1 MKAIMAV
8 AEKELKDGL
17 RNRWLV
23 AITLIFAAIASGLS
37 WFGSASVGSI
47 GFSSIANT
55 IVSLSSLNVFLLP
68 LIALLLSYGAIV
80 GEDEDG
86 TLLLLL
92 TYPLTKGELLLGK
105 LLGHSSILA
114 IATIVGFGSASL
126 SIAIFAD
133 SVDLSEL
140 VSAFSLFIL
149 SAILLGMIFIGV
161 SYVVSSWVSEKSKA
175 AGLALII
182 WFFFVLIYDMGL
194 LGILVA
200 TEGKIHADVFP
211 YLLLLNPTDIFRL
224 VNLVSFETNGTGL
237 LSIAAEASFSLGGLL
252 ISMLLW
258 IIIPVSLAY
267 YRLQKRTI

>member
-1 MKAIMAV
+1 MRATLAV

-17 RNRWLV
+17 RNRWLL
-23 AITLIFAAIASGLS
+23 AITLVFSVMASGLS
-37 WFGSASVGSI
+37 WFGSASVGTI

-68 LIALLLSYGAIV
+68 LIALLLSYNAIV

-92 TYPLTKGELLLGK
+92 SYPLTKGELLLGK
-105 LLGHSSILA
+105 LLGHTSILA
-114 IATIVGFGSASL
+114 IATIIGFGSASIT
-126 SIAIFAD
+126 IAIFAD
-133 SVDLSEL
+133 NVDLTAL
-140 VSAFSLFIL
+140 LSAFSLFIL
-149 SAILLGMIFIGV
+149 SAILLGMVFICL

-175 AGLALII
+175 AGLALVI

-200 TEGKIHADVFP
+200 TEGQVQADIFP

-224 VNLVSFETNGTGL
+224 INLVSFETNGTGL
-237 LSIAAEASFSLGGLL
+237 LSIAAEQSFSLSGLL
-252 ISMLLW
+252 LSMALW
-258 IIIPVSLAY
+258 VILPFSLAY
-267 YRLQKRTI
+267 TLLQKRPV

>member
-1 MKAIMAV
+1 MRATLAI

-17 RNRWLV
+17 RNRWLI
-23 AITLIFAAIASGLS
+23 AITLIFSVMASGLS

-47 GFSSIANT
+47 GFSSVANT
-55 IVSLSSLNVFLLP
+55 IISLSSLNVFLLP
-68 LIALLLSYGAIV
+68 LIALLLSYNAIV

-105 LLGHSSILA
+105 LLGHTSILA

-126 SIAIFAD
+126 IIAIFAEG
-133 SVDLSEL
+133 VDLTAL
-140 VSAFSLFIL
+140 LSAFGLFIL
-149 SAILLGMIFIGV
+149 SAILLGMVFICL
-161 SYVVSSWVSEKSKA
+161 SYVISSWVSEKSKA

-200 TEGKIHADVFP
+200 TEGQIQADLFP

-224 VNLVSFETNGTGL
+224 VNLVTFDTNGTGL
-237 LSIAAEASFSLGGLL
+237 LSIASEQSFSLSGLIFSL
-252 ISMLLW
+252 TIW
-258 IIIPVSLAY
+258 IIVPFSLAY
-267 YRLQKRTI
+267 YRLVKRPI

>member
-1 MKAIMAV
+1 MKSVIAI

-17 RNRWLV
+17 RNRWLI
-23 AITLIFAAIASGLS
+23 AITLIFAVMASGLS

-55 IVSLSSLNVFLLP
+55 ITSLSSLNVFLLP
-68 LIALLLSYGAIV
+68 LIALLLAYPAIV

-105 LLGHSSILA
+105 LIGQTSILS
-114 IATIVGFGSASL
+114 IATVIGFGSACL
-126 SIAIFAD
+126 SILFFAD
-133 SVDLSEL
+133 YVETSEL
-140 VSAFSLFIL
+140 FSAFGLFIV
-149 SAILLGMIFIGV
+149 SAILLGMVFICL
-161 SYVVSSWVSEKSKA
+161 SYVISSWVSEKSKA
-175 AGLALII
+175 AGLALIV

-200 TEGKIHADVFP
+200 TEGQIQADVFP

-224 VNLVSFETNGTGL
+224 INLVTFETNGTGL
-237 LSIAAEASFSLGGLL
+237 LSIASDQSFSVLGLL
-252 ISMLLW
+252 ISMLIW
-258 IIIPVSLAY
+258 IVLPFSLAY
-267 YRLQKRTI
+267 YRLLKRPI